1 MSLAS
6 HGNSDFLVS
15 DSFMYFPSCQVRV
28 SILTHICIPLLLSK
42 EHVLGHCNF
51 SNIYIYIYILRSR
64 TTTRTTRTT
73 ATTTCPCPCRSSC
86 NLVCFVLVLWFCQFV
101 WLPDLISYP
110 DDSALCLER
119 PPVTDTLH
127 ALLLSL
133 SHVSKS

>member
-28 SILTHICIPLLLSK
+28 SILTHIFVYRCCFQRSMCLDT
-42 EHVLGHCNF
+42 VTF
-51 SNIYIYIYILRSR
+51 QIYIYILRSR

-86 NLVCFVLVLWFCQFV
+86 NLVCFVLVLWFCQLV

-127 ALLLSL
+127 ALPLLLSL